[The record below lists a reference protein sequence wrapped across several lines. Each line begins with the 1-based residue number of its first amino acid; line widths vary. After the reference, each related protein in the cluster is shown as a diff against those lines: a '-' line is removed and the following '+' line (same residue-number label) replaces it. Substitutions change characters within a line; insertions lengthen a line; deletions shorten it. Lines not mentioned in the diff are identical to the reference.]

1 MLKLDAVTKTYG
13 MARALGPLDLAI
25 PSGTTTVVLGPSGC
39 GKSTLLRIAL
49 GLIEADS
56 GKVQVGGIPLAPN
69 HLTLIR
75 RRTGYVTQEGGLFPH
90 LTARANVTI
99 MAERTGWTNA
109 RYTSR
114 LDELCSLTHFPHPA
128 LDRYPAE
135 LSGGQRQRVALMRAL
150 MLDPDLLLL
159 DEPLGALDPL
169 IRFDL
174 QEDLRKIFSNADKT
188 VVFVT
193 HDLTEAA
200 HFADEVILLEAG
212 SVAQRGPFTDLIY
225 NPASDFVR
233 RFVQAQ
239 RLTLDGGND
248 EKGVRLD
255 PDA

>member
-1 MLKLDAVTKTYG
+1 MLKLESVTKAYG
-13 MARALGPLDLAI
+13 ATHALGPLDLAI
-25 PSGTTTVVLGPSGC
+25 PVGSTTVVLGPSGC

-49 GLIEADS
+49 GLVPADS
-56 GKVQVGGIPLAPN
+56 GEVQVGGISLVAN
-69 HLTLIR
+69 QVELIR
-75 RRTGYVTQEGGLFPH
+75 RRTGYVTQDGGLFPH
-90 LTARANVTI
+90 LTARSNVTI
-99 MAERTGWTNA
+99 MAQRGGW
-109 RYTSR
+109 SEPQCSDR
-114 LDELCSLTHFPHPA
+114 LHELCALTHFPHPA

-174 QEDLRKIFSNADKT
+174 QEDLATIFSDADKT
-188 VVFVT
+188 VVLVT

-212 SVAQRGPFTDLIY
+212 MIAQRGPFSDLIY
-225 NPASDFVR
+225 KPASDFVR

-239 RLTLDGGND
+239 RLTLDAATATKTGGSNT
-248 EKGVRLD
+248 
-255 PDA
+255 DA